1 MTASAGSDEVPA
13 PPSRSK
19 FRWFR
24 ATYRLGPGRP
34 TTFLDLRGEDARHL
48 DIAADPGGI
57 EGDGILVTAHPQI
70 HAGGAKLQIA
80 QDHLVEK
87 RRQLRVA
94 QADFALERI
103 ELQPQRSFKQRER
116 GRARPSLRRA
126 GDGVE
131 RWAVAVMELEAAE
144 QFGQTPQ
151 IHVGAG

>member
-13 PPSRSK
+13 PLSRGK
-19 FRWFR
+19 FHWFR
-24 ATYRLGPGRP
+24 TTHRLGPGRS
-34 TTFLDLRGEDARHL
+34 TTFLDLRGENDRHL
-48 DIAADPGGI
+48 DIAADPGSI
-57 EGDGILVTAHPQI
+57 EGDGILMTAHPQI

-116 GRARPSLRRA
+116 GCARPSLRRA
-126 GDGVE
+126 GDGGG
-131 RWAVAVMELEAAE
+131 RWAVAGRELEAAE
-144 QFGQTPQ
+144 KLG
-151 IHVGAG
+151 